1 MISLRKH
8 STMTHFYNGIRGRLY
23 SIFPSFFP
31 LGAIEFF
38 CENNL
43 TLVGQIPPYRRGV
56 KNAKK

>member
-1 MISLRKH
+1 
-8 STMTHFYNGIRGRLY
+8 MTHFYNGIRGRLY